1 MGAVMQSSKFAL
13 GVALLL
19 VAALMPAVVQADAVE
34 IKLSSGLVGL
44 ADYRAGK
51 AGFPAVL
58 LLHGFMQTRNSPPMN
73 RLADALADIGYPVL
87 VPTLSLGIS
96 RRNKS
101 LSCEAVHKHTLQDD
115 VQEIGQW
122 VNWLGGHGHKK
133 IVLVG
138 HSSGGKDVLA
148 YLSSAPSASVE
159 RAILASV
166 VPIYV
171 DAEQYRKARAEPPPA
186 SGQATLPLRR
196 FTIAYCKNNYAATLP
211 GYLSYADWT
220 GDVIVDRLARATVPV
235 DIVLGSNDQV
245 FPSGWQA
252 QLMHG
257 RAPVHMIEG
266 AGHFFD
272 GEYEFELSDR
282 VVEILKNKRR

>member
-1 MGAVMQSSKFAL
+1 MQSSKFVL
-13 GVALLL
+13 GIALLL
-19 VAALMPAVVQADAVE
+19 LAVLMPAAVRADTVE
-34 IKLSSGLVGL
+34 IRLSSGLAGL
-44 ADYRAGK
+44 ADYRVGK

-58 LLHGFMQTRNSPPMN
+58 LLHGFLQTRNSPPMN
-73 RLADALADIGYPVL
+73 RLADSLADTGYTVL

-122 VNWLGGHGHKK
+122 VNWLGGHGHKR
-133 IVLVG
+133 IVLIG

-148 YLSSAPSASVE
+148 YLSGTPGAGVE

-166 VPIYV
+166 VPIHV
-171 DAEQYRKARAEPPPA
+171 DAEQYRKARAEKPSAP
-186 SGQATLPLRR
+186 GQASLPLRR
-196 FTIAYCKNNYAATLP
+196 FTIAYCKDNYAATLP
-211 GYLSYADWT
+211 AYLSYADWT
-220 GDVIVDRLARATVPV
+220 GDAIMDKLAKATVPV

-245 FPSGWQA
+245 MPPGWQA
-252 QLMHG
+252 QLVHG
-257 RAPVHMIEG
+257 RTPVHMIEG

-272 GEYEFELSDR
+272 GEHEFELSDR
-282 VVEILKNKRR
+282 VVEILKSKRH

>member
-1 MGAVMQSSKFAL
+1 MQSSKFTL

-19 VAALMPAVVQADAVE
+19 VAVLMSTMAKADTVE
-34 IKLSSGLVGL
+34 IKLASGLVGL

-58 LLHGFMQTRNSPPMN
+58 LLHGFLQTRNSPPMN
-73 RLADALADIGYPVL
+73 RLADALADSGYPVL
-87 VPTLSLGIS
+87 VPTLSLGVS

-122 VNWLGGHGHKK
+122 VSWLGGHGHKR
-133 IVLVG
+133 IVLIG

-148 YLSSAPSASVE
+148 YLSSTPNAGVE
-159 RAILASV
+159 RAILASI

-171 DAEQYRKARAEPPPA
+171 DAEQYRKVRAEKLPLP
-186 SGQATLPLRR
+186 GQVAPPLRR

-211 GYLSYADWT
+211 AYLSYADWT
-220 GDVIVDRLARATVPV
+220 GNVILERLARVTVPV

-245 FPSGWQA
+245 VPPDWQA
-252 QLMHG
+252 QLMRG
-257 RAPVHMIEG
+257 RIPVHMIEG

-272 GEYEFELSDR
+272 GEHEFELSDH
-282 VVEILKNKRR
+282 VIEILKSKRR

>member
-1 MGAVMQSSKFAL
+1 MQSSKFAL

-19 VAALMPAVVQADAVE
+19 VFALVPAAVRADTVE

-51 AGFPAVL
+51 AGLPAVL
-58 LLHGFMQTRNSPPMN
+58 LLHGFLQTRNSPPMN
-73 RLADALADIGYPVL
+73 RLADALADVGYPVL

-115 VQEIGQW
+115 VQEICQW
-122 VNWLGGHGHKK
+122 VSWLGGHGHKR
-133 IVLVG
+133 IILVG

-148 YLSSAPSASVE
+148 YLSSTPNAGVE
-159 RAILASV
+159 RAILASI

-171 DAEQYRKARAEPPPA
+171 DTEQYRKARAEKLPVP
-186 SGQATLPLRR
+186 GQATLPLRR

-211 GYLSYADWT
+211 AYLSYADWT
-220 GDVIVDRLARATVPV
+220 GDVIMDRLASTTVPV

-245 FPSGWQA
+245 IPSGWQA
-252 QLMHG
+252 QLMRG
-257 RAPVHMIEG
+257 RIPVHMMEG

-272 GEYEFELSDR
+272 GEHEFELSDL
-282 VVEILKNKRR
+282 VMEILKSKRR